1 MITEE
6 TFDKLERDT
15 FGYFLYETNAA
26 NGLVPDN
33 TRLDAVCSIT
43 AVGLALA
50 SYTIAAERG
59 WMTRREAAERTLV
72 TLHFFWNS
80 PQGEESDA
88 TGYKGFYY
96 HFLDMQTGRRRYD
109 CEVSTIDSTFLLAGI
124 LTAATYFDDETKEE
138 REIRRLADALYAR
151 ADWQWAQNGELT
163 VTHGWTPERGFIPHR
178 WEGYDEALIL
188 YALGLGSLTHPLP
201 KESYVAWTNTFQ
213 WRELYGHKFLYA
225 GPLFIHQLPFVWIDP
240 RGIQDDYMRAKGID
254 YFENSRRATYVQREH
269 AIHNPEGF
277 SGFHENCWGV
287 TASDG
292 PGPAT
297 KHVNGVKRYFY
308 DYIARGI
315 PDGPHDGTIAPW
327 AVVSSLPFAPE
338 IVLPAIEYFN
348 DAYPEMTSHYGFKC
362 SFNPTYSDKE
372 TTPKGWI
379 SRGYYGLDQGPIV
392 MMIENY
398 RSGFFW
404 ELMRRCSPLMQGLR
418 RAGFTGGWLDSVGE
432 STTMGDL

>member
-1 MITEE
+1 MMAISEQTIDKLQRE
-6 TFDKLERDT
+6 TFS
-15 FGYFLYETNAA
+15 YFLYETNPT

-33 TRLDAVCSIT
+33 TRPDAVCSIT

-50 SYTIAAERG
+50 SYTVAVERG
-59 WMTRREAAERTLV
+59 WMTRAEAAERTLV

-80 PQGEESDA
+80 PQGEEPDA
-88 TGYKGFYY
+88 TGHKGFYY
-96 HFLDMQTGRRRYD
+96 HFLDMKSGRRRYE
-109 CEVSTIDSTFLLAGI
+109 CEVSTIDSSFLFAGI
-124 LTAATYFDDETKEE
+124 LTAATYFNGAAKAEG
-138 REIRRLADALYAR
+138 EIRRLADALYAR
-151 ADWQWAQNGELT
+151 ADWRWAQNGELT

-188 YALGLGSLTHPLP
+188 YALGIGSPTYPLP
-201 KESYVAWTNTFQ
+201 KESYAAWTKTFR
-213 WRELYGHKFLYA
+213 WRELYGHEFLYA

-240 RGIQDDYMRAKGID
+240 RGTQDEYMRGKGID
-254 YFENSRRATYVQREH
+254 YFENSRRATHIQRAH
-269 AIHNPEGF
+269 AIRNPEGF
-277 SGFHENCWGV
+277 LGFNENCWGV

-297 KHVNGVKRYFY
+297 KTVGGVERYFY

-327 AVVSSLPFAPE
+327 AIVASLPFAPD
-338 IVLPAIEYFN
+338 IVLRAIEYLN
-348 DAYPEMTSHYGFKC
+348 DEYPEMTSHYGFKC
-362 SFNPTYSDKE
+362 TFNPTYSDE
-372 TTPKGWI
+372 ATTHKGWI

-404 ELMRRCSPLMQGLR
+404 SLMRGCAPLMRGLR
-418 RAGFTGGWLDSVGE
+418 RAGFTGDWLDS
-432 STTMGDL
+432 T